1 MRQMGKKPGIFVF
14 WSVLLLAVLLL
25 PGGMTVQAKKLK
37 LNKTKV
43 YLAKKD
49 TVQLKVTGI
58 KANRVKWS
66 SNKKSVAAV
75 TKKGLVKA
83 KKIGKATITA
93 KAGSKKLKC
102 TVIVE
107 TKTVNRARI
116 LRDYV
121 LKKGKKDKE
130 TGLITLEKATYDE
143 GTGKSYDYAVGASK
157 KNKMMTFT
165 YSYAP
170 EYPYDRDRVE
180 MTIDL
185 ISGKAKVKKGTV
197 SYRYSNNDEPFDYR
211 YEGVILSQFDADDE
225 YPVHITK
232 YGYLG
237 TDESGTDE
245 MKYEEAD
252 RGSHTDENETLNYRT
267 DWAFKAWD
275 EWFKSIKGLKK
286 YGISMKAIGFEW

>member
-43 YLAKKD
+43 YLAKKE

-143 GTGKSYDYAVGASK
+143 GTGKSYDYAVGASN

-170 EYPYDRDRVE
+170 EYPYDRERVE

-211 YEGVILSQFDADDE
+211 YEGVIYSQFDENDE

-237 TDESGTDE
+237 TDESGTDV
-245 MKYEEAD
+245 MKYEDAD
-252 RGSHTDENETLNYRT
+252 PGSYNDENETLNFRT

-286 YGISMKAIGFEW
+286 YGISMKAIGFDW